1 MVLLEQKAFHM
12 LPYED
17 DLIRR
22 AAKLMR
28 AAKRAV
34 AFTGA
39 GISTA
44 SGIPDFRSPH
54 SGLWQD
60 VDPLAVAS
68 IFSFRQNPERF
79 YEWIY
84 PLARLTARAEPNP
97 AHFALAEMEQRG
109 YIKAVIT
116 QNIDMLHGRAGS
128 KNVFELHGHMREVTC
143 IDCFKV
149 YEAKGVIERFLEDR
163 QVPRCLEC
171 GGVLKPNVILFGE
184 QLPAVELIG
193 ARNAASKTDLML
205 VIGSSLEVAP
215 ASQLPLLAR
224 RNGARL
230 IIVNF
235 EPTFADPEADLL
247 IRADAARVL
256 PQIIRCMETVP

>member
-1 MVLLEQKAFHM
+1 M
-12 LPYED
+12 LPYEEE
-17 DLIRR
+17 LICR
-22 AAKLMR
+22 AAELVR
-28 AAKRAV
+28 SAQRAV

-39 GISTA
+39 GISTP

-68 IFSFRQNPERF
+68 IFSFRQNPEAF

-84 PLARLTARAEPNP
+84 PLARLTLRAEPNP

-109 YIKAVIT
+109 YLKAVIT
-116 QNIDMLHGRAGS
+116 QNIDMLHERAGS

-143 IDCFKV
+143 IRCFKV
-149 YEAKGVIERFLEDR
+149 YEARSVIERFLEDR
-163 QVPRCLEC
+163 QVPRCAAC
-171 GGVLKPNVILFGE
+171 SGVLKPNVILFGE
-184 QLPAVELIG
+184 QLPVTEFIG
-193 ARNAASKTDLML
+193 ARNAASKTDLMI

-224 RNGARL
+224 RNGAKL
-230 IIVNF
+230 IIINF
-235 EPTFADPEADLL
+235 EPTFADSQADLI
-247 IRADAARVL
+247 IRGDVSRVL
-256 PQIIRCMETVP
+256 PQIVRCMEAVP

>member
-1 MVLLEQKAFHM
+1 MTAC
-12 LPYED
+12 D
-17 DLIRR
+17 DLIYR
-22 AAKLMR
+22 AAQLVR
-28 AAKRAV
+28 TAQRAV

-68 IFSFRQNPERF
+68 IFSFRQNPEAF
-79 YEWIY
+79 YQWIY
-84 PLARLTARAEPNP
+84 PLARLTLNAQPNP
-97 AHFALAEMEQRG
+97 AHFALVEMEQRG
-109 YIKAVIT
+109 YLKTIIT

-128 KNVFELHGHMREVTC
+128 KTVYELHGHMREVTC
-143 IDCFKV
+143 IHCFEV
-149 YEAKGVIERFLEDR
+149 YPAQVVIERFLDDH
-163 QVPRCLEC
+163 QVPHCARC
-171 GGVLKPNVILFGE
+171 GSVLKPNVILFGE
-184 QLPAVELIG
+184 QLPATELIG

-224 RNGARL
+224 RNGAHL
-230 IIVNF
+230 IIVNLD
-235 EPTFADPEADLL
+235 PTYADEHADII
-247 IRADAARVL
+247 IRADAAQVL
-256 PQIIRCMETVP
+256 PQIMRCAETVP